1 MSNQPKILLLDIENS
16 PNLAY
21 VWGKYQQDVVQ
32 FEREWFILS
41 YAYKWLNDTK
51 VQAKAL
57 PDYKKVF
64 KKDSTNDEELLKDLW
79 KILNEADIII
89 AHNGDE
95 FDIKKINARFV
106 FHGLTPPAPYK
117 TIDTLKVARRY
128 FQFTSNKLGDLA
140 EHLKVGKKMETGG
153 FELWI
158 QCIKENLKAWKKMV
172 EYNKQDIVLLEKVY
186 YALRPWDTYHPNMGV
201 YLQEN
206 VCSKCGSNKLQSRGT
221 YVAKSLLYNRF
232 QCQDCGS
239 WMRTYKTA
247 QKTTKPMIAV

>member
-117 TIDTLKVARRY
+117 TIDT
-128 FQFTSNKLGDLA
+128 
-140 EHLKVGKKMETGG
+140 
-153 FELWI
+153 
-158 QCIKENLKAWKKMV
+158 
-172 EYNKQDIVLLEKVY
+172 
-186 YALRPWDTYHPNMGV
+186 
-201 YLQEN
+201 
-206 VCSKCGSNKLQSRGT
+206 QS
-221 YVAKSLLYNRF
+221 YSL
-232 QCQDCGS
+232 
-239 WMRTYKTA
+239 
-247 QKTTKPMIAV
+247 